1 MAVTSQQ
8 RERLKNALFY
18 AQQNPDEAVEAL
30 LAIIQASSGGGS
42 TVTVDNT
49 LTKSGQAADAKAT
62 GDKITALE
70 GRSTFTQMATQAD
83 STATGQDVDTLKTD
97 FNSLLGKLKTAGL
110 MANS

>member
-1 MAVTSQQ
+1 MAITSQQ
-8 RERLKNALFY
+8 RERLKTALFY
-18 AQQNPDEAVEAL
+18 AQQNPDEVVEAL
-30 LAIIQASSGGGS
+30 LAVIQASSSGS
-42 TVTVDNT
+42 TVTIDTT

-70 GRSTFTQMATQAD
+70 GRATFTQMDTQAD

-97 FNSLLGKLKTAGL
+97 FNTLLGKLKTAGL

>member
-1 MAVTSQQ
+1 MAITAQQ
-8 RERLKNALFY
+8 KERLKTALFY
-18 AQQNPDEAVEAL
+18 AQQNPDEVVEAL
-30 LAIIQASSGGGS
+30 LAVIQASSGGGS

-49 LTKSGQAADAKAT
+49 LTKSGQVADAKAT

-70 GRSTFTQMATQAD
+70 GRATFTQMATQAD

>member
-18 AQQNPDEAVEAL
+18 AQQNPDEAIEAL
-30 LAIIQASSGGGS
+30 LAVIQASSSSGP
-42 TVTVDNT
+42 TVTIDNT
-49 LTKSGQAADAKAT
+49 LTKSGQVADAKAT

-70 GRSTFTQMATQAD
+70 GRATFTQMTTQAD
-83 STATGQDVDTLKTD
+83 STATGTDVDTLKTD